1 MASVRNE
8 PQGRAVSAAS
18 ELKDTKMMIRAIL
31 TSVVIFGVCS
41 TGLAQS
47 GSPEQQEACRPD
59 VRKFCHKIK
68 EADGDSAFVECLK
81 ANRVRLSKPCR
92 TMLESN
98 GQ

>member
-81 ANRVRLSKPCR
+81 ANRARLSKPCR
-92 TMLESN
+92 TMLEGN